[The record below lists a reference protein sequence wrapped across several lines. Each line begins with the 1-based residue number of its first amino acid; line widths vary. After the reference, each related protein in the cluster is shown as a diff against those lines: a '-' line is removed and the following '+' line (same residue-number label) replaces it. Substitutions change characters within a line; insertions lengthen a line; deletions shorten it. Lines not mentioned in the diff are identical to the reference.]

1 MSISLDKLN
10 PKFRQLTDLLFYS
23 DRMDLDLSNYKQ
35 LLRERPEHFEYAW
48 DRFRK
53 SSEIFWEDGEQFWF
67 NRFVSLLS
75 LNDKNLSKH
84 IENYLQERMFNLVRA
99 SSKIDIKYNVEW
111 LQFVQFCKAKHF
123 RKENLLPIKIQLI
136 DMRSNIGID
145 KLISVINS
153 FVPFLFK
160 DLSEY
165 TEAISRKIVRS
176 ARSFDLLLALEAR
189 GMKFDRKP
197 IVQLAKEILI
207 ARSHNDKN
215 RRAFF
220 AIINDSEVMS
230 MLKQN
235 YDPVYKEKLLDLL
248 DGCDFRVIEEHH
260 LRNFK
265 NIVTLDPSMAD
276 ELAVIYADA
285 LYSRNTG
292 HKKANADRLI
302 RLLKTIPQVAPK
314 KILAYLS
321 ANNKMNDIKYILLSF
336 PELKKLA
343 AFV

>member
-35 LLRERPEHFEYAW
+35 LLKESLEHFEYAW
-48 DRFRK
+48 DRFQK
-53 SSEIFWEDGEQFWF
+53 STEIFWEDGEQFWF
-67 NRFVSLLS
+67 NRFSSLLA

-84 IENYLQERMFNLVRA
+84 IENYLEHRMFNLVRG
-99 SSKIDIKYNVEW
+99 SKKIDIKYNIEY
-111 LQFVQFCKAKHF
+111 LQFVEYCKAKHA
-123 RKENLLPIKIQLI
+123 RKESLLHVKMYLL
-136 DMRSNIGID
+136 DMSANIGVD
-145 KLISVINS
+145 KLVTIINS
-153 FVPFLFK
+153 FTPFLFK

-165 TEAISRKIVRS
+165 TEAISRKITQS
-176 ARSFDLLLALEAR
+176 SRSFELLLALEAR

-197 IVQLAKEILI
+197 IVNLAKEILI
-207 ARSHNDKN
+207 ARAHNDKN

-220 AIINDSEVMS
+220 AIINDPEALSL
-230 MLKQN
+230 LKQS
-235 YDPVYKEKLLDLL
+235 YDYTYKEKLLDLL
-248 DGCDFRVIEEHH
+248 EDCDFRMIEDHH
-260 LRNFK
+260 LRNFQ
-265 NIVTLDPSMAD
+265 NIVALDSSIAD
-276 ELAVIYADA
+276 EFAVIYADA
-285 LYSRNTG
+285 LYSRGTG

-321 ANNKMNDIKYILLSF
+321 SHNKMSDIKYILLSF
-336 PELKKLA
+336 PDLKKLA